1 VRIGIFFVLLFTAF
15 ISFKSVVT
23 QLYEQLNL
31 PYLGKLSLACMYGS
45 VVVSGLFAPF
55 LAKRINYKT
64 LLIIASILYTLN
76 FSSGIVLDYTNN
88 GTLIAVV
95 VGLLAIIGGFSA
107 SIIWVSQAAYIHFT
121 CEQNNMQHKK
131 GYYFGIFYGVY
142 GISQITSGLVT
153 TFILGLFD
161 VTIYFWILPGIGI
174 IATLFC
180 IFCITDVQTK
190 YANRLSSNNQLPVTQ
205 LNDFANEPVFSAV
218 VRVFRFY
225 SKMIPLLSWIGLVGV
240 SIAFYASS
248 LHKILEMALPKD
260 ATHEYVN
267 LRTGIMFLILG
278 MGEITGGYSAGRLSD
293 TLTIQ
298 KVGAIAL
305 SFYYI
310 GVILSQIAI
319 SFHETV
325 VPVMLA
331 AFFWGFQESYIQ
343 NWITVVC
350 SRTYRGAL

>member
-1 VRIGIFFVLLFTAF
+1 
-15 ISFKSVVT
+15 
-23 QLYEQLNL
+23 
-31 PYLGKLSLACMYGS
+31 MYGS
-45 VVVSGLFAPF
+45 FMISGLFAPF
-55 LAKRINYKT
+55 IAKRINYKT
-64 LLIIASILYTLN
+64 LFIIASVLYTLN
-76 FSSGIVLDYTNN
+76 FSSGIVLHYTNY
-88 GTLIAVV
+88 GTLITVV
-95 VGLLAIIGGFSA
+95 VELLAVIGGFSA
-107 SIIWVSQAAYIHFT
+107 GILWVSQAGYIHYT

-153 TFILGLFD
+153 TFMLGLFD
-161 VTIYFWILPGIGI
+161 VTIYFWILLGIGI

-190 YANRLSSNNQLPVTQ
+190 YAKRQSSNSQLPASQ
-205 LNDFANEPVFSAV
+205 PNDFANEPVFSAV
-218 VRVFRFY
+218 IRVFRFY
-225 SKMIPLLSWIGLVGV
+225 PKMIPLLSTIGLVGI

-248 LHKILEMALPKD
+248 LHRILEMALPVD
-260 ATHEYVN
+260 TTREYVS

-293 TLTIQ
+293 TLAIQ

-305 SFYYI
+305 SFYYMS
-310 GVILSQIAI
+310 VILSQIAI

-331 AFFWGFQESYIQ
+331 AFFWGFQEAYIQ

-350 SRTYRGAL
+350 SRTYRGALESFVINKQQQAVPLSDALSL